1 MRGKKLLVT
10 GSTQGIG
17 LAIALAGAR
26 AGAEAI
32 IVTGREAKRGAAA
45 AAQIEAAGAKA
56 TFIAADLA
64 DGAAPG
70 QLFDAALSALGTVD
84 VLVNAAGLSDR
95 GSIAQATP
103 EFFDRLFTV
112 NVRSPMFLMQRL
124 INHLR
129 DRKAPG
135 AIVNILSMNAH
146 GGSPSLGVYSA
157 TKAALALL
165 TKNAAQAHRFDRIRA
180 NGINVGWTDSPAERV
195 MQAEKLGLGEGWL
208 AAANAKQPWGRLLV
222 PEDIARLALFLMSD
236 ASIPMTGALIDQEQ
250 WVLGARD
257 GD

>member
-1 MRGKKLLVT
+1 MHGKNLVIT

-17 LAIALAGAR
+17 LAIACAATR
-26 AGAEAI
+26 AGATSI
-32 IVTGREAKRGAAA
+32 VVTGRDAARGAKAVAA
-45 AAQIEAAGAKA
+45 IEAAGAKA

-64 DGAAPG
+64 DGTAPDR
-70 QLFDAALSALGTVD
+70 LFDAALAALGTID
-84 VLVNAAGLSDR
+84 GLVNAAGLSDR
-95 GSIAQATP
+95 GSIAEATP
-103 EFFDRLFTV
+103 AFFDRLFTV

-129 DRKAPG
+129 ERKAPG

-146 GGSPSLGVYSA
+146 GGSPALGVYSA

-195 MQAEKLGLGEGWL
+195 MQAEKLGLGEAWL
-208 AAANAKQPWGRLLV
+208 ASAAAKQPWGRLLT
-222 PEDIARLALFLMSD
+222 PEDVARLALFLLSD
-236 ASIPMTGALIDQEQ
+236 ESVPMTGALIDQEQ